1 MNQMELSQMI
11 VTRLGDTHAMIV
23 DLGTDLRTEIADT
36 KAELKSDIA
45 KLDAKV
51 GNLDAK
57 VGNLETRF
65 DKLDTRVGS
74 IETKVERL
82 ETKVDDLQSGF
93 NVMNGSIENLKA
105 TTTMLQ
111 LTSFRMGDQLNRI
124 ELKLGAL
131 TEEIKRLHSEQ
142 DIMKSEV
149 GKITKIVPLNPEM
162 L

>member
-1 MNQMELSQMI
+1 
-11 VTRLGDTHAMIV
+11 MIV
-23 DLGTDLRTEIADT
+23 DLGTDLRTEIAGT

-51 GNLDAK
+51 GKLETRFDKLETRFDKLD
-57 VGNLETRF
+57 TRF